1 MRVAHISDL
10 HVLAMDGVGAARFV
24 NKRFTGLLNL
34 KLKREHAHKRA
45 HLAALLEAIRGG
57 AFDHVIVTGDLTN
70 LALESEFEAVRAM
83 LDAGLGMPSSAITV
97 VPGNHDL
104 YTRGAM
110 KTRRFTS
117 YFEPFIKSDL
127 PELSRNMD
135 LGPFPF
141 VRLRGPLAIVGLTTA
156 VPRPP
161 LVAAGVVGAEQR
173 EALSIILDH
182 PEVKKRGLVLCMHH
196 PLHPPARPHKALME
210 GLHDAHLMRSLLS
223 NTRGLVLH
231 GHLHRRMQTPIEG
244 SPITSV
250 GATSASL
257 EHTDPHRMA
266 GFNVYDFDRTT
277 GALTSMSAE
286 VLMSDGKSTE
296 NRAIPVAHWH

>member
-1 MRVAHISDL
+1 
-10 HVLAMDGVGAARFV
+10 
-24 NKRFTGLLNL
+24 
-34 KLKREHAHKRA
+34 
-45 HLAALLEAIRGG
+45 
-57 AFDHVIVTGDLTN
+57 
-70 LALESEFEAVRAM
+70 
-83 LDAGLGMPSSAITV
+83 
-97 VPGNHDL
+97 
-104 YTRGAM
+104 
-110 KTRRFTS
+110 
-117 YFEPFIKSDL
+117 
-127 PELSRNMD
+127 
-135 LGPFPF
+135 
-141 VRLRGPLAIVGLTTA
+141 LAIVGLTTA

-182 PEVKKRGLVLCMHH
+182 PEVKKRGLVLAMHH

-210 GLHDAHLMRSLLS
+210 GLHDAHLMRALLS

-257 EHTDPHRMA
+257 EHEDPHRMA
-266 GFNVYDFDRTT
+266 GFNVYNFDRST
-277 GALTSMSAE
+277 GALTSIGAE

-296 NRAIPVAHWH
+296 SREVPVAHWH